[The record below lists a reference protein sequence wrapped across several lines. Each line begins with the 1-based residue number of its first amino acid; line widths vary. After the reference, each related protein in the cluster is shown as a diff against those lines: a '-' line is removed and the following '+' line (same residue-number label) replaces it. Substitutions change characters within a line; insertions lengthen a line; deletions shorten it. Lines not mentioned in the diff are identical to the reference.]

1 VRKDVSKADAI
12 AYFTEKQDEYKLD
25 LLEGLEDGKITF
37 YTQGEFTDL
46 CRGPHIPDTSFI
58 KAIKLM
64 NIAGAYWRGDE
75 KNKQLTR
82 IYGITFTKAKDLAD
96 YLVLLRRSQ
105 KARPPQAWERIRTI
119 YFFGKSGYGLAIVVA
134 KRCRFARTFR
144 KLFKESTNESGLLT
158 RCDATY
164 R

>member
-1 VRKDVSKADAI
+1 VEKPYRSEDLKAIEDKMMELAKKGSAYVRKDVSKADAI

-37 YTQGEFTDL
+37 TLRVNLPICAADRTFRIQVL
-46 CRGPHIPDTSFI
+46 LKPL
-58 KAIKLM
+58 KLM

-96 YLVLLRRSQ
+96 YLVLVRRSQ
-105 KARPPQAWERIRTI
+105 KARSP
-119 YFFGKSGYGLAIVVA
+119 
-134 KRCRFARTFR
+134 
-144 KLFKESTNESGLLT
+144 
-158 RCDATY
+158 
-164 R
+164 